1 MSSVNE
7 ELEVWK
13 AYIEAMDIS
22 TEKASEMF
30 SMVIKDVKN
39 DTQIIGQF
47 VFEDQKEKIFNSL
60 LVVFTD
66 LKPEYVDFKNNVIL
80 YPSTMQV
87 NKEGVNTLMD
97 IAATNHFEFS
107 EKASFS
113 GIIKHVSSTNIT
125 LPVDNH
131 PVISSSGNYFL
142 TVKEINELDQQIS
155 NGAPFQRD
163 SLIGA
168 ISTVHPGKGYKK
180 RQKDRLVEATIANGL
195 HASSDDEHDSIHIQD
210 VFLNRELFEEISS
223 KFGFKNTG
231 NHIVARIS
239 QKGLERFRS
248 TEASQG
254 TKFAN
259 EVDHKFLGY
268 VFPPIN
274 DEGILMCRI
283 GVCPTYSELYGEVS
297 LFLKSLL
304 RNFSKDEIRIEEIE
318 SYFKFDQDIE
328 RFYEGVS
335 DLLIDLN
342 VQFNNFK
349 KSISFDFDNQD
360 EFLAIVG
367 GLRTNDLIFIP
378 GFGDDHKYK
387 VNVHKISPLTELQ
400 KELDPIRYIRTVL
413 SKDSDKL
420 NVFGLS
426 EDISQITL
434 IRANIENLCS
444 EYIGSDT
451 ILEWDTIER
460 GYLKYFFRFNEN
472 SYIEETINKLDNIVG
487 EPLEINPSREE
498 LGLVKAVNF
507 PEITI
512 EITVSNVPEIG
523 QKLSVKSILKG
534 ERDKIKRLKDA
545 TDKLFGPSHSA
556 DCPNEKLRKALVE
569 PESLASMIDGDITYT
584 NEYKEVY
591 ESVKEDLLSNYI
603 NERQI
608 EAISKCLLA
617 QDLYIVQGP
626 PGTGKSTAI
635 AELIWQHIRQND
647 FANQYKI
654 LVTSETNLAVDNA
667 LDKLRSSEHM
677 LMKPIRFGKD
687 EKLDREGRKFSLEAI
702 KKWRE
707 DDYMSEESLITDD
720 WINIIHSRISV
731 VSDTYVD
738 LWKEHLCEKDIGLR
752 KIISDVYLNNCN
764 VIGATCSSI
773 GKINSENRFTRFFQD
788 YCSVFHANEFQQLL
802 DDRTKSNYAAIRNKG
817 INFDLVIQDEASK
830 ASPPEL
836 VLPFLF
842 SKKAIVIGD
851 HRQLP
856 PMIDTNEFI
865 DNLNFLKGQT
875 RETDEKKRIS
885 GLIRFVKTNRS
896 NFDKSHFEKL
906 FIGVHSNLRST
917 FDTQY
922 RMHPAI
928 NETIKQFYKGDFEN
942 GRDLECGLPIDKV
955 DSTDLNEKMSRYH
968 GITKS
973 PGKHVLWFNVE
984 TPEIRKGTSRINKGE
999 VEAVTWI
1006 LKNLTGTEGYKQ
1018 FMEHWT
1024 DNQPEEKEIGVITFY
1039 GEQARLLK
1047 NNIPE
1052 GIPVRVSPVDRFQG
1066 MERNIVI
1073 VSLVRSNLM
1082 SERIEQE
1089 PDFDTFPI
1097 GGYPSNE
1104 SLGFA
1109 ESPNRLNVA
1118 LSRAKRLLIVVGNRK
1133 HFERKEIYK
1142 RVIDTIISHEQCE
1155 MWDYVDGNIKQ
1166 VKNG

>member
-13 AYIEAMDIS
+13 AYIEAIDIN
-22 TEKASEMF
+22 TEKAAEVFTML
-30 SMVIKDVKN
+30 IKEFKN
-39 DTQIIGQF
+39 DTQIIGRF
-47 VFEDQKEKIFNSL
+47 VFEGQKEKIFNSL
-60 LVVFTD
+60 LGVFTD
-66 LKPEYVDFKNNVIL
+66 LHPENVDFKNNVIL
-80 YPSTMQV
+80 YPSTLQI
-87 NKEGVNTLMD
+87 NKEGINTLMD
-97 IAATNHFEFS
+97 IAASNHFEFS
-107 EKASFS
+107 DKASFS
-113 GIIKHVSSTNIT
+113 GVIKHVTSSNIT

-142 TVKEINELDQQIS
+142 TVKEIDELDKQIA

-163 SLIGA
+163 ALIGA
-168 ISTVHPGKGYKK
+168 ISTVQPGFGYRI
-180 RQKDRLVEATIANGL
+180 RQKERLIEAGAEYGL
-195 HASSDDEHDSIHIQD
+195 LASSDDEHGSIHVQD
-210 VFLNRELFEEISS
+210 VFLKKEFFEEINS

-231 NHIVARIS
+231 NLIVVRIS
-239 QKGLERFRS
+239 QKGLERFRNS
-248 TEASQG
+248 DASRG
-254 TKFAN
+254 TRFAN
-259 EVDHKFLGY
+259 EVDYNFLGY
-268 VFPPIN
+268 VLPPIN
-274 DEGILMCRI
+274 EEGVVTCRI
-283 GVCPTYSELYGEVS
+283 GPCLEYSELYGEVS
-297 LFLKSLL
+297 LFLKVLL
-304 RNFSKDEIRIEEIE
+304 RYFSKDEIRIEEIK
-318 SYFKFDQDIE
+318 SYFKFDQDVE
-328 RFYEGVS
+328 RFYEAVS
-335 DLLIDLN
+335 DLLADLN
-342 VQFNNFK
+342 VHFNNFK
-349 KSISFDFDNQD
+349 KSISFDFENRD
-360 EFLAIVG
+360 ELATIVA
-367 GLRTNDLIFIP
+367 GLRTNDLIFVP

-387 VNVHKISPLTELQ
+387 VNIHKISPLTELQ

-426 EDISQITL
+426 DDISQIAL

-444 EYIGSDT
+444 EYLGKET
-451 ILEWDTIER
+451 ILEWDTIDR
-460 GYLKYFFRFNEN
+460 GYLKYFFRFNES

-487 EPLEINPSREE
+487 EPLEIHPDRLE

-507 PEITI
+507 PDITL
-512 EITVSNVPEIG
+512 ELTGTYVPDIG
-523 QKLSVKSILKG
+523 DQFSVKSVLKG

-545 TDKLFGPSHSA
+545 TDKLFDPASSA
-556 DCPNEKLRKALVE
+556 DCPNDKLRKALVE
-569 PESLASMIDGDITYT
+569 PASLASMIDGDITYT

-591 ESVKEDLLSNYI
+591 QSVKEDLLSPYI

-617 QDLYIVQGP
+617 QDLFVVQGP

-635 AELIWQHIRQND
+635 AELIWQHIRQNEFGD
-647 FANQYKI
+647 QYKI

-667 LDKLRSSEHM
+667 LDKLRSSGH
-677 LMKPIRFGKD
+677 LLVKPIRFGKD

-707 DDYMSEESLITDD
+707 DEYMSDEPLITDD
-720 WINIIHSRISV
+720 WINLIKSR
-731 VSDTYVD
+731 VSENSNPYID
-738 LWKEHLCEKDIGLR
+738 LWKEHLSEKDKGLR
-752 KIISDVYLNNCN
+752 MIISDAYINNCN

-773 GKINSENRFTRFFQD
+773 GMINSENRFTRFFQE
-788 YCSVFHANEFQQLL
+788 YCGVFHASEFQRLL
-802 DDRTKSNYAAIRNKG
+802 DDRTKSNYAVIRNKG

-836 VLPFLF
+836 ALPFLF

-865 DNLNFLKGQT
+865 DNLNYLKGQT
-875 RETDEKKRIS
+875 RENLEKKRIS

-906 FIGVHSNLRST
+906 FKGVHTNLRST

-942 GRDLECGLPIDKV
+942 GRDLECGLPMDKV
-955 DSTDLNEKMSRYH
+955 NSTDLNEKMSRYH
-968 GITKS
+968 GITKH

-984 TPEIRKGTSRINKGE
+984 TPEIRKGTSRINVGE
-999 VEAVTWI
+999 AEAVNWI
-1006 LKNLTGTEGYKQ
+1006 LKNLSGTDGYKR

-1024 DNQPEEKEIGVITFY
+1024 DDQPEEKEIGVITFY
-1039 GEQARLLK
+1039 GEQAGLLK
-1047 NNIPE
+1047 KNVPE
-1052 GIPVRVSPVDRFQG
+1052 DIPVRVSPVDRFQG

-1082 SERIEQE
+1082 AERIDQE
-1089 PDFDTFPI
+1089 PDFDAFPI

-1142 RVIDTIISHEQCE
+1142 RVIDTIIAHDQCE
-1155 MWDYVDGNIKQ
+1155 MWDYVEGKIKQ
-1166 VKNG
+1166 VKNA